1 MKLFYNNLNI
11 HFKNSNSF
19 LQKRYIVK
27 AIENPLPGIDIGI
40 PLTIFQNTYTTLHY
54 GENIINFKDIAL
66 QFLIGYYV
74 YGTDRYNDAI
84 DYHYHPYNTTK
95 SYMYQ
100 NIYKNK
106 IFVYKCILFSYLTT
120 IYLLMHDQYYIYN
133 IPFLFLLQ
141 ILNNYKKMKPALG
154 PFKPVFISIMW
165 TICAIGLPSVLHDH
179 NYDIFYHP
187 QDYLPCTLTLFSC
200 SNIIDN
206 KDIREDSINGI
217 NTIPVLYGK
226 DTSNYISL
234 LSIIASSTI
243 LGMNHN
249 YLQFPIQNSILE
261 IQNSLIAFLPFVING
276 TKPY

>member
-165 TICAIGLPSVLHDH
+165 TICAIGIPSVLHDH

>member
-1 MKLFYNNLNI
+1 MIIKKLPSIRRPLILFNNRQTI
-11 HFKNSNSF
+11 KSMM
-19 LQKRYIVK
+19 
-27 AIENPLPGIDIGI
+27 NPLPGLDIGI

-120 IYLLMHDQYYIYN
+120 IYLLMYDQYYIYN

-165 TICAIGLPSVLHDH
+165 TICAIGIPSVLHDH

-234 LSIIASSTI
+234 LSIIASSII

>member
-1 MKLFYNNLNI
+1 MKLFYKTLNI
-11 HFKNSNSF
+11 PLKHSHTI
-19 LQKRYIVK
+19 LQRRIITK
-27 AIENPLPGIDIGI
+27 AIENPLPGVDIGI

-54 GENIINFKDIAL
+54 DENIINFKDIVL

-95 SYMYQ
+95 AVMYK

-120 IYLLMHDQYYIYN
+120 ICLLMYDEYYIYN
-133 IPFLFLLQ
+133 IPFIFILQ

-165 TICAIGLPSVLHDH
+165 TMCAIGIPSVLHDH

-187 QDYLPCTLTLFSC
+187 EDYLPCTLTLFSS

-217 NTIPVLYGK
+217 KTIPVLYGK

-234 LSIIASSTI
+234 ISIIASSLI

-249 YLQFPIQNSILE
+249 YLHFPIQNSLLE
-261 IQNSLIAFLPFVING
+261 IQNGIVSFLPFVVNG
-276 TKPY
+276 TKLY

>member
-19 LQKRYIVK
+19 LHKRNIVK

-120 IYLLMHDQYYIYN
+120 IYLLMYDQYYIYN

-165 TICAIGLPSVLHDH
+165 TICAIGIPSVLHDH

-234 LSIIASSTI
+234 LSIIASSII

>member
-1 MKLFYNNLNI
+1 M
-11 HFKNSNSF
+11 
-19 LQKRYIVK
+19 
-27 AIENPLPGIDIGI
+27 PGIDIGI

-54 GENIINFKDIAL
+54 GENIIDFKDIAL

-120 IYLLMHDQYYIYN
+120 IYLLMYDQYYIYN

-165 TICAIGLPSVLHDH
+165 TICAIGIPSVLHDH

-226 DTSNYISL
+226 DTSNYISI
-234 LSIIASSTI
+234 LSIIASSLI

-249 YLQFPIQNSILE
+249 YLQFPIQNSLLE
-261 IQNSLIAFLPFVING
+261 IQNSFIAFLPFVING
-276 TKPY
+276 TKSY

>member
-1 MKLFYNNLNI
+1 MKLFYNNLNT
-11 HFKNSNSF
+11 HFKNYNPI
-19 LQKRYIVK
+19 LQKRSIVK

-54 GENIINFKDIAL
+54 GENIIDFKDIAL

-120 IYLLMHDQYYIYN
+120 IYLLMYDQYYIYN

-165 TICAIGLPSVLHDH
+165 TICAIGIPSVLHDH

-226 DTSNYISL
+226 DTSNYISI
-234 LSIIASSTI
+234 LSIIASSLI

-249 YLQFPIQNSILE
+249 YLQFPIQNSLLE
-261 IQNSLIAFLPFVING
+261 IQNSFIAFLPFVING
-276 TKPY
+276 TKSY